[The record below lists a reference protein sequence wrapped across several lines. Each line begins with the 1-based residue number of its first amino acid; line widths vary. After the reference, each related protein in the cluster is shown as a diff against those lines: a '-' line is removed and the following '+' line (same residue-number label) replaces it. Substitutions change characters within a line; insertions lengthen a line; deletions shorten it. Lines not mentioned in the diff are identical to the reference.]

1 MTQGSN
7 SSILPTRRSSLAN
20 APVIIC
26 AFAAMLCWWIGL
38 TGYFVVGGP
47 ASGGVGLAVFVA
59 VPALATAGT
68 YFLARRTRRPASP
81 PAAPT
86 RLMTLPARGHPV
98 GNRHAARGALR
109 PARDALIVVSGF
121 AAALFWWV
129 GLTGY
134 LAVGGVASGAA
145 GAALFLAVPAAV
157 TVGAYLAAR
166 RRSRPL
172 P

>member
-7 SSILPTRRSSLAN
+7 FSTLPTRRSSLAN
-20 APVIIC
+20 APVIIS

-38 TGYFVVGGP
+38 TGYFIVGGA
-47 ASGGVGLAVFVA
+47 ASGGIGLAVFAA

-68 YFLARRTRRPASP
+68 YFLARRTRRPAPS

-86 RLMTLPARGHPV
+86 RLTNPPAQGRPV
-98 GNRHAARGALR
+98 GNRRAARGAL
-109 PARDALIVVSGF
+109 IVIGGF

-134 LAVGGVASGAA
+134 IAVGGVASGAA
-145 GAALFLAVPAAV
+145 GVGLFLAVPAAL
-157 TVGAYLAAR
+157 TVGMYLAAGCR
-166 RRSRPL
+166 RGSL
-172 P
+172 S